1 MLKMNR
7 HEDGSVS
14 VDIDK
19 EIYSGK
25 AINATMYK
33 YTDKFY
39 MNIETNSEK
48 YCRIFFNNKMDL
60 NIEFEINEFQ
70 NELIDQQV
78 RVEVEEDFGE
88 IRNKIVQKAFWPKP
102 K

>member
-39 MNIETNSEK
+39 MNIETIRKILSD
-48 YCRIFFNNKMDL
+48 FFN
-60 NIEFEINEFQ
+60 
-70 NELIDQQV
+70 
-78 RVEVEEDFGE
+78 
-88 IRNKIVQKAFWPKP
+88 
-102 K
+102 